1 MKQGNKGTSAQEEE
15 KHQERNTVVAAKG
28 SSEHEK

>member
-1 MKQGNKGTSAQEEE
+1 MKQSNKGASAQEEE
-15 KHQERNTVVAAKG
+15 KHKDRNTVIAAKG